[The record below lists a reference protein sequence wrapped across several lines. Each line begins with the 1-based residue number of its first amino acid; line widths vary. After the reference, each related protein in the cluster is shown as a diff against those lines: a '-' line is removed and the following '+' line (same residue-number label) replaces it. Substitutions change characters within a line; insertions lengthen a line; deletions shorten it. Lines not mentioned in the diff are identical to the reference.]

1 MLTGVL
7 GALDLIQRRLASGS
21 AGDLDRYIDAAT
33 TSANRA
39 AALTHRLLAFARRQS
54 LDPKPVDVNQLVVS
68 MEDMLRRTMG
78 EHIQLEVELQADTW
92 LAYTDGHQ
100 LENALLN
107 LVINARDAMADGGRL
122 GVTTRNLRV
131 EQPQPDSPEPG
142 DYVVLSVTDN
152 GAGMSAQTIA
162 KAFDPFFTTKPI
174 GQGTGLGL
182 SMVYGFAKQTG
193 GHVRID
199 SKLGVGTQVILYLP
213 RNQALD
219 DAQSAPE
226 QSAEAPSA
234 LNGETVLVVEDE
246 AAVRMLVVEVL
257 QELGYQVLEAFDADS
272 ALPYLHSDRRL
283 DLLVSDFGLP
293 GLNGRQLVESA
304 KEHRP
309 ELKVLFITGYVP
321 DEEMR
326 NDFLGPGMDIL
337 AKPFSIDMLAARI
350 RRLIDER
357 G

>member
-1 MLTGVL
+1 M
-7 GALDLIQRRLASGS
+7 
-21 AGDLDRYIDAAT
+21 
-33 TSANRA
+33 
-39 AALTHRLLAFARRQS
+39 
-54 LDPKPVDVNQLVVS
+54 LVVS

-78 EHIQLEVELQADTW
+78 EHIQLEVDLQADAW

-107 LVINARDAMADGGRL
+107 LVINARDAMPNGGRL
-122 GVTTRNLRV
+122 GVHTENQRI
-131 EQPQPDSPEPG
+131 EQHQPDAPEPG
-142 DYVVLSVTDN
+142 DYVVLCVTDN

-199 SKLGVGTQVILYLP
+199 SALGEHPGHAVSATQSERRP
-213 RNQALD
+213 GPAGPAQATD
-219 DAQSAPE
+219 MPGARS
-226 QSAEAPSA
+226 
-234 LNGETVLVVEDE
+234 GEIVLVVEDE

-257 QELGYQVLEAFDADS
+257 QELGYQVLEACDATS
-272 ALPYLHSDRRL
+272 ALPYLHGDQRL

-304 KEHRP
+304 RQHRP

-326 NDFLGPGMDIL
+326 NDFIGPGMDIL
-337 AKPFSIDMLAARI
+337 AAVQHRHPRGAHPQPHRHGRLSGNRNSAQRLALSTEDDSKEVSAHAQDIYRRIRPGPGAARQC
-350 RRLIDER
+350 R
-357 G
+357 GRWPGT